1 MGIMNEGGVMTALE
15 IWADPV
21 TIPRAA
27 GGSFA
32 ATLWTIWH
40 HPGDRWH
47 RIGSTISPSE
57 RDRLIAGT
65 GAANPYAPSDEQRQ
79 HARAVIKQVAS

>member
-1 MGIMNEGGVMTALE
+1 MGMTNEGGGMTALE

-21 TIPRAA
+21 TVPQAA

-40 HPGDRWH
+40 HTDRWH
-47 RIGSTISPSE
+47 RIGSTICPAE
-57 RDRLIAGT
+57 RDQIIAGLE
-65 GAANPYAPSDEQRQ
+65 EQP
-79 HARAVIKQVAS
+79 